1 VIILYKLLYIVLDGL
16 GDRPCPELGGK
27 TPLEAADTPY
37 MDGLA
42 KSGKSGIVDTVG
54 PGIAPESDIAV
65 ISILGY
71 DAEKYYTGRGPLEC
85 FASGIDLKPGDL
97 AFRVN
102 FATMDENRRL
112 IDRRAG
118 RDLSTEEAKLLA
130 EEVNNNVK
138 LTTHSAIFKFIS
150 TVEHRGVLWIRCL
163 EGPLSANITNTD
175 PAYDK
180 VGYFG
185 VAKEKFEP
193 YLQVCEPL
201 DDSIEAKR
209 AADLTNEFV
218 QKSHLVLNSSE
229 VNKKRASQGKMIGNV
244 ILTRDAGDKLP
255 EFPDIKSLFGLRFGC
270 FAEMPVEMGIAM
282 LTGMEI
288 VELPTPTGDPEVDYP
303 LRAEKAIQSLD
314 RFDAL
319 YIHLKGPDVPGH
331 DGKALEK
338 RDSISNIDRYFFGN
352 LLPRIDLSKVV
363 IAVTADHSTPCSLK
377 AHSDDPVPL
386 IISGDKIT
394 SDGTIQYSEKECAK
408 GSLGRLLGH
417 QLMPLFVKLVSK
429 GED

>member
-1 VIILYKLLYIVLDGL
+1 MYNLLYIVLDGL

-27 TPLEAADTPY
+27 TPLEAADTLY
-37 MDGLA
+37 MNELA
-42 KSGKSGIVDTVG
+42 KKGKTGIVDTVG

-85 FASGIDLKPGDL
+85 YASGIDVKPGDL

-112 IDRRAG
+112 VDRRAG
-118 RDLSTEEAKLLA
+118 RDLSTEEAKSLA
-130 EEVNNNVK
+130 EEVNNKVK
-138 LTTHSAIFKFIS
+138 LTSHSAVFKFVS
-150 TVEHRGVLWIRCL
+150 TVEHRGVLWIRCE
-163 EGPLSANITNTD
+163 EGPISANITNTD

-193 YLQVCEPL
+193 FLQVCKPL

-218 QKSHLVLNSSE
+218 QKSHLVLNE
-229 VNKKRASQGKMIGNV
+229 AEINKRRKSQGKMMGNV

-255 EFPDIKSLFGLRFGC
+255 QFPNIKTLFGLSFGC
-270 FAEMPVEMGIAM
+270 FAEMPVEMGIAL

-288 VELPTPTGDPEVDYP
+288 VELPNPTGNPEVDYT
-303 LRAEKAIQSLD
+303 LRAKKAIESLNN
-314 RFDAL
+314 FDAI

-338 RDSISNIDRYFFGN
+338 RDSISNIDKYFFGKLIPN
-352 LLPRIDLSKVV
+352 IDLSKVIIV
-363 IAVTADHSTPCSLK
+363 VTADHSTPCILK

-386 IISGDKIT
+386 LIAGDNIK

-408 GSLGRLLGH
+408 GSLGRLIGN
-417 QLMPLFVKLVSK
+417 QLMPIFVKFVSK

>member
-1 VIILYKLLYIVLDGL
+1 MYKLLYIVLDGL
-16 GDRPCPELGGK
+16 GDRPCPELGGE
-27 TPLEAADTPY
+27 TPLEAAETPY
-37 MDGLA
+37 MDELT
-42 KSGKSGIVDTVG
+42 KKGKTGIVDTVG
-54 PGIAPESDIAV
+54 RGIAPESDIAV

-71 DAEKYYTGRGPLEC
+71 DAHKYYTGRGPLEC
-85 FASGIDLKPGDL
+85 FASGIDVKPGDL

-130 EEVNNNVK
+130 EEVNNKVK
-138 LTTHSAIFKFIS
+138 LTSHPAIFKFIS
-150 TVEHRGVLWIRCL
+150 TVEHRGVLWIRCQ

-180 VGYFG
+180 VGSFG

-193 YLQVCEPL
+193 FLQVCKPL
-201 DDSIEAKR
+201 DDTVEAKR

-218 QKSHLVLNSSE
+218 QKSHFVLNEAE
-229 VNKKRASQGKMIGNV
+229 VNKRRSSQGKMVGNV

-255 EFPDIKSLFGLRFGC
+255 QFPDIKSLFGLKFGC

-288 VELPTPTGDPEVDYP
+288 VELPHPTGNPEIDYP
-303 LRAEKAIQSLD
+303 LRAKKAIESLD
-314 RFDAL
+314 KFDAI

-338 RDSISNIDRYFFGN
+338 RNSISNIDKYFFGN
-352 LLPRIDLSKVV
+352 LLPKIELSKVV

-386 IISGDKIT
+386 LIVGDNIT
-394 SDGTIQYSEKECAK
+394 PDGTIQYSEKECAK
-408 GSLGRLLGH
+408 GSLGRLTGN
-417 QLMPLFVKLVSK
+417 QLMPIFTKIALK

>member
-1 VIILYKLLYIVLDGL
+1 MYKLLYIVLDGL
-16 GDRPCPELGGK
+16 GDRPCKELDGK
-27 TPLEAADTPY
+27 TPLESADTPN
-37 MDGLA
+37 MDDLARKGKTGL
-42 KSGKSGIVDTVG
+42 VDTVG

-85 FASGIDLKPGDL
+85 FAVGIDVQPGDL

-102 FATMDENRRL
+102 FATMDENRYL
-112 IDRRAG
+112 TDRRAG
-118 RDLSTEEAKLLA
+118 RDLTTEEARALA
-130 EEVNNNVK
+130 EEVNSKVK
-138 LTTHSAIFKFIS
+138 LTSHPAEFKFVS
-150 TVEHRGVLWIRCL
+150 TVGHRGVLWIRCK

-180 VGYFG
+180 IGYFG

-193 YLQVCEPL
+193 YLQVCKPL
-201 DDSIEAKR
+201 DNSIEAKR

-218 QKSHLVLNSSE
+218 EKSHIVLNNAE
-229 VNKKRASQGKMIGNV
+229 VNLRRRSQGKMMGNV

-255 EFPDIKSLFGLRFGC
+255 QFPNIKELFGLNFAC

-282 LTGMEI
+282 LTGMNI
-288 VELPTPTGDPEVDYP
+288 VELPEPTGDPKVDYP
-303 LRAEKAIQSLD
+303 LRAEKAIEYMD
-314 RFDAL
+314 RYDAL

-331 DGKALEK
+331 DGKAIEK
-338 RDSISNIDRYFFGN
+338 RDSISAIDKYFFGN
-352 LLPRIDLSKVV
+352 LLPRINLSKVV

-386 IISGDKIT
+386 LVAGAEIE
-394 SDGTIQYSEKECAK
+394 SDGTKAFSEKDCSR
-408 GSLGRLLGH
+408 GSLGRLLGN
-417 QLMPLFVKLVSK
+417 QLMPLFIELVRK